1 VSVKRRVRSL
11 EERAMS
17 RRCVPETKQRQ
28 SDARRYMTEYLRRLA
43 LLRRGE
49 LGPEEAAE
57 VESLNAAFEGR
68 RRRIRGEGGLLD

>member
-1 VSVKRRVRSL
+1 VSVRRRLETL
-11 EERAMS
+11 EEQAMP
-17 RRCVPETKQRQ
+17 RQHVPEAKPHQ
-28 SDARRYMTEYLRRLA
+28 SDARRHMREHLRLVA
-43 LLRRGE
+43 AGRRGE